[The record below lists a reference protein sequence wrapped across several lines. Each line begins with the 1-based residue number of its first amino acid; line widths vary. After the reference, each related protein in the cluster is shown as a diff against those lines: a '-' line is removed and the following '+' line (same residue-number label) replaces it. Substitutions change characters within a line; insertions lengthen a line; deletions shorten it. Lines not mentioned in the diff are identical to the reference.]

1 MKKIAFLL
9 LLIINSFSAFA
20 DAYLYIDD
28 VSIKPGETKD
38 LSVKLKN
45 DVDITAFQ
53 CDLYLPTGISVVQT
67 FDSNINKNTNDIAL
81 TDRKQ
86 STHSLS
92 SNVQSDG
99 AMRIVAFS
107 SKNEAFSGNDG
118 ALFTI
123 KIKADDNIA
132 IGKYTIRLANVE
144 LTTPAGKFINPIER
158 NSSLSI
164 VYEYTIIAGSATEGG
179 SVTGAGIFTS
189 DQSVTLTATPE
200 TGYHFVSWSN
210 GSKANPLVFT
220 PTKSETINATFAPN
234 KYAVNYLIDGT
245 IVHVDSVEY
254 KSSITVWTAPTKDY
268 YTFSGWSTI
277 PATMPAHDVTITGSF
292 AANSYNLIYMVD
304 GTEYKRTSLSYGSA
318 ITPEPA
324 PTKEGY
330 AFSGWSTIPA
340 TMPAHDVTITGS
352 FAANSYNLIYMVDGT
367 EYKRTSLAC
376 GSAITPEPAPTKE
389 GYAFSGWSTIPATM
403 PAHDVTI
410 TGSFAANSYNLIY
423 MVDGTE
429 YKRTSLSYGS
439 AITPEPAPT
448 KEGYAF
454 SGWSTIPATMPAHDV
469 TITGSFAAN
478 SYNLIYM
485 VDGTEYKRTS
495 LACGSAITPEPAPT
509 KEGYAFSGWSTIP
522 ATMPAHDVTITGS
535 FAANSYNLIYMVDGT
550 EYKRTSLAYGS
561 AITPE
566 PAPTK
571 EGYAFSGWS
580 TIPATMPAHDV
591 TITGSFAANS
601 YNLIYMV
608 DGTEYKRTSLAC
620 GSAITPEPA
629 PTKEGYAFSGWS
641 TIPATMPAH
650 DVTITG
656 SFAANSYNLIYMVDG
671 TEYKRTSLA
680 YGSAITPEPAPT
692 KEGYAFSGW
701 STIPATMPA
710 HDVTITG
717 SFAANSYNLIY
728 MVDGTEYKRTSLSY
742 GSAITPEPAPTKE
755 GYAFSGWS
763 TIPATMPAHD
773 VTITGSFA
781 ANSYNLIY
789 MVDGT
794 EYKRTSLAYG
804 SAITP
809 EPAPTKEGYAFSGWS
824 TIPATMPAH
833 DVTITGSFAANSY
846 NLIYMVDGT
855 EYKRTSLAYGSA
867 ITPEPAPTKEGY
879 AFSGWSTIPA
889 TMPAHDV
896 TITGSFAA
904 NSYNGTDFTSP
915 QSQPPRRKA

>member
-429 YKRTSLSYGS
+429 YKRTSL
-439 AITPEPAPT
+439 
-448 KEGYAF
+448 
-454 SGWSTIPATMPAHDV
+454 
-469 TITGSFAAN
+469 
-478 SYNLIYM
+478 
-485 VDGTEYKRTS
+485 
-495 LACGSAITPEPAPT
+495 ACGSAITPEPAPT

-566 PAPTK
+566 PAP
-571 EGYAFSGWS
+571 
-580 TIPATMPAHDV
+580 
-591 TITGSFAANS
+591 AAGAR
-601 YNLIYMV
+601 YQ
-608 DGTEYKRTSLAC
+608 RRC
-620 GSAITPEPA
+620 
-629 PTKEGYAFSGWS
+629 
-641 TIPATMPAH
+641 
-650 DVTITG
+650 
-656 SFAANSYNLIYMVDG
+656 
-671 TEYKRTSLA
+671 
-680 YGSAITPEPAPT
+680 
-692 KEGYAFSGW
+692 
-701 STIPATMPA
+701 
-710 HDVTITG
+710 
-717 SFAANSYNLIY
+717 
-728 MVDGTEYKRTSLSY
+728 
-742 GSAITPEPAPTKE
+742 
-755 GYAFSGWS
+755 
-763 TIPATMPAHD
+763 
-773 VTITGSFA
+773 
-781 ANSYNLIY
+781 
-789 MVDGT
+789 
-794 EYKRTSLAYG
+794 
-804 SAITP
+804 
-809 EPAPTKEGYAFSGWS
+809 
-824 TIPATMPAH
+824 
-833 DVTITGSFAANSY
+833 
-846 NLIYMVDGT
+846 
-855 EYKRTSLAYGSA
+855 
-867 ITPEPAPTKEGY
+867 
-879 AFSGWSTIPA
+879 
-889 TMPAHDV
+889 
-896 TITGSFAA
+896 
-904 NSYNGTDFTSP
+904 
-915 QSQPPRRKA
+915 PPMM